1 MRARRRAALVA
12 CRFGRT
18 RRHARRRVC
27 GYLRG
32 AAAARPLRCEPR
44 LELCGRARRA
54 LCARLRRHG
63 RDARRRVVLG
73 CKARRRKEHGRAGQ
87 RGKERFHSSVSSGT
101 ADTTPGHYF
110 IALIYY
116 GRAAA
121 EVPALHNLN
130 IVACGSLA
138 PQTPAGMCCAPALP
152 DYIAFTASGA
162 VFLEG
167 WPSGLRRTLGKRVY
181 GKPYRGFESHS
192 LRQSR
197 M

>member
-130 IVACGSLA
+130 ISRVRLPCSADSGGHVLCARPPRLYCLLPHRERCFWRDGRVA
-138 PQTPAGMCCAPALP
+138 
-152 DYIAFTASGA
+152 
-162 VFLEG
+162 
-167 WPSGLRRTLGKRVY
+167 
-181 GKPYRGFESHS
+181 
-192 LRQSR
+192 
-197 M
+197 